1 MMMMTSLD
9 DQILQFDAYQPQ
21 RIEPKWQAKWAEEG
35 LYETDTADTS
45 KPKFYALSMFPY
57 PSGRLHMGHVRN
69 YTITDVIAR
78 VKRMQGYNV
87 LHPMGWDSFGLPAE
101 NAAIQRGIA
110 PKGWTFD
117 NIDHMRKEL
126 KQLGLGYDWRREV
139 FTCREDYYKWTQW
152 LFLFLFKQG
161 LAYKKDAAVNWDPI
175 DQTVLANE
183 QVIDGKSWRSGA
195 TVERRYM
202 SQWFFK
208 ITHYADKLLDNMH
221 KLGDWPD
228 RVKTMQT
235 NWIDRS
241 VGAEIT
247 FAVDGHADKN
257 ITVFTTR
264 PDTIYG
270 ATFVT
275 LAPEHPL
282 VASLCTPEKQA
293 EIAAYQQ
300 AAKTKTE
307 IERSSLSKEK
317 TGVFTGAYA
326 VNPYTKGLVP
336 IWISDYVLLEYG
348 TGAVMAVPAH
358 DERDFAFAKTF
369 DLPII
374 EVIRPKSKTDN
385 ASLTEAF
392 TGAGLLIE
400 SAEFTGQANTE
411 AKEGIVKLGET
422 GGFAKGKTQYR
433 LRDWLV
439 SRQRYWGSPI
449 PIIYCDTCGV
459 VPVPE
464 DQLPIKLPED
474 VEFSGAGGSPLA
486 SHPDF
491 LKTTCPKCGNEH
503 ARRETDTMDT
513 FVCSSWYYLR
523 FIDPHNENAVFDPEL
538 VNRWMPVDQYV
549 GGIEHAILHLMYS
562 RFFTFALADGGYLTS
577 TDEPFG
583 RLLTQGM
590 VLKDGSKMSK
600 SKGNIVSPEAII
612 ADLGADSARF
622 FILSDSPPA
631 ADFDWKDSAIEGC
644 YKFLHRLWTAIVGH
658 EKAVKLGMPLPAY
671 ANMTGEARSL
681 YQKTNKTIV
690 GITTDLE
697 NDYQFN
703 TYMSKIR
710 ELAAVV
716 GKYPAPTEPCPV
728 VSHAVQSLVTL
739 IAPVVP
745 HLAEELWERIGGE
758 GSVHLQPWC
767 AVDEQALVADAV
779 TVVFQVNGK
788 VRDKADVA
796 VDTPQ
801 AELEALAMASEKV
814 QQFLAGQTI
823 VKTIVVPN
831 KLVSIVAK
839 PAG

>member
-1 MMMMTSLD
+1 MNTID
-9 DQILQFDAYQPQ
+9 TNILQFDNYQPQ

-208 ITHYADKLLDNMH
+208 ITQYADKLLDNMH
-221 KLGDWPD
+221 KLGEWPE

-247 FAVDGHADKN
+247 FQVDGHAN
-257 ITVFTTR
+257 QSITVFTTR

-282 VASLCTPEKQA
+282 VASLATA
-293 EIAAYQQ
+293 EQLPKIEAYQQ

-369 DLPII
+369 ELPII
-374 EVIRPKSKTDN
+374 EVIRPKSKTDDTP
-385 ASLTEAF
+385 LTEAF

-411 AKEGIVKLGET
+411 AKEGIVKLGEA

-491 LKTTCPKCGNEH
+491 VKTTCPKCGNEH

-523 FIDPHNENAVFDPEL
+523 FIDPHNEKAVFDPEL

-583 RLLTQGM
+583 KLLTQGM

-671 ANMTGEARSL
+671 AEMTGEARAL
-681 YQKTNKTIV
+681 YQKNNKTIV

-716 GKYPAPTEPCPV
+716 GKYPAQSQPCPV
-728 VSHAVQSLVTL
+728 VSHAVQALVTL

-745 HLAEELWERIGGE
+745 HLAEELWERIGGQ

-767 AVDEQALVADAV
+767 TVDEQALVADAV

-839 PAG
+839 PI

>member
-1 MMMMTSLD
+1 MNTID
-9 DQILQFDAYQPQ
+9 TNILQFDNYQPQ

-208 ITHYADKLLDNMH
+208 ITQYADKLLDNMH
-221 KLGDWPD
+221 KLGEWPE

-247 FAVDGHADKN
+247 FQVDGHAN
-257 ITVFTTR
+257 QSITVFTTR

-282 VASLCTPEKQA
+282 VASLATA
-293 EIAAYQQ
+293 EQLPKIEAYQQ
-300 AAKTKTE
+300 SAKTKTE

-369 DLPII
+369 ELPII
-374 EVIRPKSKTDN
+374 EVIRPKSKTDDTP
-385 ASLTEAF
+385 LTEAF

-449 PIIYCDTCGV
+449 PIVYCDTCGV

-491 LKTTCPKCGNEH
+491 VKTTCPKCGNEH

-658 EKAVKLGMPLPAY
+658 EKSVKLGMPLPAY
-671 ANMTGEARSL
+671 AEMTGEARAL

-716 GKYPAPTEPCPV
+716 GKYPAQTEPCPV
-728 VSHAVQSLVTL
+728 VSHAVQALVTL

-745 HLAEELWERIGGE
+745 HLAEELWERIGGQ

-767 AVDEQALVADAV
+767 TVDEQALVADAV

>member
-1 MMMMTSLD
+1 MNTID
-9 DQILQFDAYQPQ
+9 TNILQFDNYQPQ

-208 ITHYADKLLDNMH
+208 ITQYADKLLDNMH
-221 KLGDWPD
+221 KLGEWPE

-247 FAVDGHADKN
+247 FQVDGHAN
-257 ITVFTTR
+257 QSITVFTTR

-282 VASLCTPEKQA
+282 VASLATA
-293 EIAAYQQ
+293 EQLPKIEAYQQ

-369 DLPII
+369 ELPII
-374 EVIRPKSKTDN
+374 EVIRPKSKTDDTP
-385 ASLTEAF
+385 LTEAF

-411 AKEGIVKLGET
+411 AKEGIVKLGEA

-491 LKTTCPKCGNEH
+491 VKTTCPKCGNEH

-523 FIDPHNENAVFDPEL
+523 FIDPHNEKAVFDPEL

-583 RLLTQGM
+583 KLLTQGM

-671 ANMTGEARSL
+671 AEMTGEARAL

-710 ELAAVV
+710 ELAAVI
-716 GKYPAPTEPCPV
+716 GKYPAQTEPCPV
-728 VSHAVQSLVTL
+728 VSHAVQALVTL

-745 HLAEELWERIGGE
+745 HLAEELWERIGGQ

-767 AVDEQALVADAV
+767 TVDEQALVADAV

>member
-1 MMMMTSLD
+1 MNTLD
-9 DQILQFDAYQPQ
+9 ANILQFDNYQPQ

-208 ITHYADKLLDNMH
+208 ITQYADKLLDNMH
-221 KLGDWPD
+221 KLGEWPE

-247 FAVDGHADKN
+247 FQVDGHAN
-257 ITVFTTR
+257 QSITVFTTR

-282 VASLCTPEKQA
+282 VASLATA
-293 EIAAYQQ
+293 EQLPKIEAYQQ

-369 DLPII
+369 ELPII
-374 EVIRPKSKTDN
+374 EVIKPKSKTDDTP
-385 ASLTEAF
+385 LTEAF

-449 PIIYCDTCGV
+449 PIVYCDTCGV

-491 LKTTCPKCGNEH
+491 VKTTCPKCGNEH

-644 YKFLHRLWTAIVGH
+644 YKFLHRLWTAVVGH

-671 ANMTGEARSL
+671 AALTGEARAL

-716 GKYPAPTEPCPV
+716 GKYPAQTEPCPV

-745 HLAEELWERIGGE
+745 HLAEELWERIGGQ
-758 GSVHLQPWC
+758 GSVHLQAWC
-767 AVDEQALVADAV
+767 TVDEQALVADAV

-839 PAG
+839 PEG

>member
-1 MMMMTSLD
+1 
-9 DQILQFDAYQPQ
+9 
-21 RIEPKWQAKWAEEG
+21 
-35 LYETDTADTS
+35 
-45 KPKFYALSMFPY
+45 
-57 PSGRLHMGHVRN
+57 
-69 YTITDVIAR
+69 
-78 VKRMQGYNV
+78 MQGYNV

-208 ITHYADKLLDNMH
+208 ITQYADKLLDNMH
-221 KLGDWPD
+221 KLGEWPE

-247 FAVDGHADKN
+247 FQVDGHAN
-257 ITVFTTR
+257 QSITVFTTR

-282 VASLCTPEKQA
+282 VASLATA
-293 EIAAYQQ
+293 EQLPKIEAYQQ

-369 DLPII
+369 ELPII
-374 EVIRPKSKTDN
+374 EVIRPKSKTDDTP
-385 ASLTEAF
+385 LTEAF

-411 AKEGIVKLGET
+411 AKEGIVKLGEA

-491 LKTTCPKCGNEH
+491 VKTTCPKCGNEH

-523 FIDPHNENAVFDPEL
+523 FIDPHNEKAVFDPEL

-583 RLLTQGM
+583 KLLTQGM

-671 ANMTGEARSL
+671 AEMTGEARAL
-681 YQKTNKTIV
+681 YQKNNKTIV

-716 GKYPAPTEPCPV
+716 GKYPAQSQPCPV
-728 VSHAVQSLVTL
+728 VSHAVQALVTL

-745 HLAEELWERIGGE
+745 HLAEELWERIGGQ

-767 AVDEQALVADAV
+767 TVDEQALVADAV

-839 PAG
+839 PI

>member
-1 MMMMTSLD
+1 MNTID
-9 DQILQFDAYQPQ
+9 TNILQFDNYQPQ

-208 ITHYADKLLDNMH
+208 ITQYADKLLDNMH
-221 KLGDWPD
+221 KLGEWPE

-247 FAVDGHADKN
+247 FQVDGHAN
-257 ITVFTTR
+257 QSITVFTTR

-282 VASLCTPEKQA
+282 VASLATA
-293 EIAAYQQ
+293 EQLPKIEAYQQ

-369 DLPII
+369 ELPIV
-374 EVIRPKSKTDN
+374 EVIRPKSKTDDTP
-385 ASLTEAF
+385 LTEAF

-449 PIIYCDTCGV
+449 PIVYCDTCGV

-491 LKTTCPKCGNEH
+491 VKTTCPKCGNEH

-523 FIDPHNENAVFDPEL
+523 FIDPHNEKAVFDPEL

-583 RLLTQGM
+583 KLLTQGM

-671 ANMTGEARSL
+671 AEMTGEARAL

-710 ELAAVV
+710 ELAAVI
-716 GKYPAPTEPCPV
+716 GKYPAQTEPCPV
-728 VSHAVQSLVTL
+728 VSHAVQALVTL

-745 HLAEELWERIGGE
+745 HLAEELWERIGGQ

-767 AVDEQALVADAV
+767 TVDEQALVADAV

-839 PAG
+839 PI